1 MRVAGPRGAGPHHGV
16 LSLQGS
22 QSAHA
27 AAHGCRLATAR
38 LQPAGAGSPAAMHGA
53 AGLTPG
59 WESHACSSRGGCTR
73 IRPGQWGVAASSTLE
88 LQARPGRAAH
98 APPPKIWR
106 CPRPLL
112 RRHPRRASRPSLE
125 PGVRVAT
132 GLIDRVCIAATV
144 NRAALSL
151 RAACSYLTPVS
162 PADTVVAARRHHR
175 YHRCLI
181 ERLQRVL
188 DLGGVVVVRV
198 HYRPGRSVS

>member
-1 MRVAGPRGAGPHHGV
+1 MVTERARRCTRLQAGHSEVAACRRGFTGCDAW
-16 LSLQGS
+16 
-22 QSAHA
+22 
-27 AAHGCRLATAR
+27 GCRLDAR
-38 LQPAGAGSPAAMHGA
+38 LGEPTRAPYAAA
-53 AGLTPG
+53 A
-59 WESHACSSRGGCTR
+59 R
-73 IRPGQWGVAASSTLE
+73 VAASSTLE
-88 LQARPGRAAH
+88 LQARPGRVAR

-144 NRAALSL
+144 DRAALSL

-181 ERLQRVL
+181 ERLQLVL
-188 DLGGVVVVRV
+188 DLGGVIVIRV
-198 HYRPGRSVS
+198 HYRAGRSVS